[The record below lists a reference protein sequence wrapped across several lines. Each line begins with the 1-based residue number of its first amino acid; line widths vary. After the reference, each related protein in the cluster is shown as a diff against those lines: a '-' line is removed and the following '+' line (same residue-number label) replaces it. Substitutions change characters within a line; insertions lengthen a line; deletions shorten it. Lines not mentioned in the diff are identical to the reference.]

1 MWPSQ
6 AVDSRIS
13 GTPADL
19 DNDCG
24 AALLPMPAS
33 ANDRPCS
40 GKGTP
45 VAVMGQCLCFT
56 GWSGAGCDSC
66 AEGYAPLAGVCQRT
80 PESFAAEAKLNA
92 RRHKVGIG
100 CVPAMPSCCGT
111 ATWSTRCQNG
121 SPLHAICIIVM
132 QARKL
137 RLAAY
142 ASTSIVA
149 AVCMLAVCTLAAL
162 YVRRCRALR

>member
-1 MWPSQ
+1 
-6 AVDSRIS
+6 
-13 GTPADL
+13 
-19 DNDCG
+19 
-24 AALLPMPAS
+24 MPAS

-80 PESFAAEAKLNA
+80 RESFAAEAKLIA
-92 RRHKVGIG
+92 RRRKVSVG
-100 CVPAMPSCCGT
+100 CVSAMPSCCGAGERNAWT
-111 ATWSTRCQNG
+111 EAQRMSC
-121 SPLHAICIIVM
+121 LKIMM

-137 RLAAY
+137 KLAAY
-142 ASTSIVA
+142 VSTSIVA
-149 AVCMLAVCTLAAL
+149 ALCMLAMCTLVAL
-162 YVRRCRALR
+162 YVRRRRTLR